1 MYREHTITR
10 WEAHTVT
17 TDAAAQAWD
26 DLTFELDEDEDY
38 DVDVTVDG
46 LLVRGRLFAFLE
58 DDDLVVELPEAR
70 ADDLKSRGVAVA
82 FRAAGHP
89 TRDWVRVSD
98 RELWSELAR
107 ESHTFVGEPAV
118 GGES

>member
-1 MYREHTITR
+1 
-10 WEAHTVT
+10 VT
-17 TDAAAQAWD
+17 TDAAAQD
-26 DLTFELDEDEDY
+26 YKSLTIELAEDEDY
-38 DVDVTVDG
+38 DVDIAADG
-46 LLVRGRLFAFLE
+46 LLVHGKLFAFLE
-58 DDDLVVELPEAR
+58 GDDLVVELPEAR
-70 ADDLKSRGVAVA
+70 ANDLKARGVAAA

-98 RELWSELAR
+98 RQLWSELAR